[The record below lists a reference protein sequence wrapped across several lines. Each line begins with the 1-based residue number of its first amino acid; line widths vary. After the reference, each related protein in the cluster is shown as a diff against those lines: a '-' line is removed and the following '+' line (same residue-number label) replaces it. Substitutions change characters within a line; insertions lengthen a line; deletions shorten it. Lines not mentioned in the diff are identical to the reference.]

1 MTQSSLL
8 GGFEHLVLLALASFP
23 DHAEGMDIYDRLVL
37 TTGRD
42 VSVPAVYVTLKRLE
56 QRRLVRSRTGM
67 AEGRSRNRK
76 VFRLERRGVRALREY
91 RQATDSLWAESRLEE
106 LRQ

>member
-1 MTQSSLL
+1 
-8 GGFEHLVLLALASFP
+8 
-23 DHAEGMDIYDRLVL
+23 MDIYDRLVL

-56 QRRLVRSRTGM
+56 QRGLVWSGAGTE
-67 AEGRSRNRK
+67 EGRSRSRK
-76 VFRLERRGVRALREY
+76 VFRLEGDGVRALREY

-106 LRQ
+106 LGR

>member
-23 DHAEGMDIYDRLVL
+23 EKAEGMDIYDRLVH

-56 QRRLVRSRTGM
+56 QKGLVSSAVRAG
-67 AEGRSRNRK
+67 EGRSRKLK
-76 VFRLERRGVRALREY
+76 VFRLEREGVSTLRAY

>member
-23 DHAEGMDIYDRLVL
+23 ERAEGMDIYDRLVL

-42 VSVPAVYVTLKRLE
+42 VS
-56 QRRLVRSRTGM
+56 
-67 AEGRSRNRK
+67 
-76 VFRLERRGVRALREY
+76 VRALREY

-106 LRQ
+106 LGR